1 MQARGEVTMKVLI
14 CDPVAPV
21 TIQSLLDAGI
31 KVDNRSD
38 ISAEELL
45 SDAANYDG
53 MVVRSRTKVPKEV
66 IDAAEKLKIIVRG
79 GVGLDNIDVA
89 YAQQK
94 GVSVRNTPKA
104 SSNSV
109 AELALGYMLALA
121 RRIPQATMSMTDGEW
136 QKKKLKGTEIAGKTL
151 GLIGFGN
158 IGGLLGRKAAALGMD
173 VIFYDVITPPDPGPA
188 SQVSLEEVLAQSD
201 YISLHVPFLPATKNM
216 LDAEAFARMKDGVYI
231 VNCARGGVID
241 EDALYDALVSGKVAG
256 AALDVYLDE
265 KVNPG
270 NARLFGLKDENGF
283 NKVIGS
289 PHIGASTAEGQARVG
304 TEVADILIEFY
315 KESFEGK

>member
-1 MQARGEVTMKVLI
+1 MKVLI

-21 TIQSLLDAGI
+21 TVQALLDAGI
-31 KVDNRSD
+31 EVDNRPD
-38 ISAEELL
+38 ISVEELL
-45 SDAANYDG
+45 RDAADYHG
-53 MVVRSRTKVPKEV
+53 MVVRSRTKIPKEV
-66 IDAAEKLKIIVRG
+66 IEAAENLKIVVRG

-89 YAQQK
+89 YAREN
-94 GVSVRNTPKA
+94 GIEVRNTPKA

-121 RRIPQATMSMTDGEW
+121 RRIPQATMSMTAGGW
-136 QKKKLKGTEIAGKTL
+136 QKKQFKGTEIAGKTL

-188 SQVSLEEVLAQSD
+188 RQVSLEEVLAQSD
-201 YISLHVPFLPATKNM
+201 YISLHVPLLPATKN
-216 LDAEAFARMKDGVYI
+216 LLNAEAFAKMKDGVYVI
-231 VNCARGGVID
+231 NCARGGVVD
-241 EDALYDALVSGKVAG
+241 EDALCEAVKSGKVAG
-256 AALDVYLDE
+256 AALDVFVDE

-270 NARLFGLKDENGF
+270 NPILFGLKDENGF
-283 NKVIGS
+283 NRVIGS
-289 PHIGASTAEGQARVG
+289 PHIGASTVEGQARVG

-315 KESFEGK
+315 RENF